1 MILFVVSCLWGL
13 CCTIWCRTFTFVKKR
28 PLPAKQQCDFFL
40 QKVLKMQI
48 HRFVLQKC
56 NSIIIVSLGTY
67 PFFTQMIFHYSFMF
81 QPFFL
86 LHHILKML
94 FLYLHIFTIPRIELK
109 SVISFVVS
117 CLICTQTFF
126 VRKWA
131 CVALYD
137 VGHLHLLKRDHYRL
151 SNSAK
156 FFCKKC

>member
-1 MILFVVSCLWGL
+1 
-13 CCTIWCRTFTFVKKR
+13 
-28 PLPAKQQCDFFL
+28 
-40 QKVLKMQI
+40 
-48 HRFVLQKC
+48 
-56 NSIIIVSLGTY
+56 
-67 PFFTQMIFHYSFMF
+67 MF

-109 SVISFVVS
+109 SVIFFVVS

-126 VRKWA
+126 VKKWA

-137 VGHLHLLKRDHYRL
+137 VGHLHLLKRDHYRP

-156 FFCKKC
+156 FFCKKCWKCKFTASLGRQLPCSKKMHRTSIQSFNWCKIAKEQNNSLSKNSNGYLLMYSTDIAPIR